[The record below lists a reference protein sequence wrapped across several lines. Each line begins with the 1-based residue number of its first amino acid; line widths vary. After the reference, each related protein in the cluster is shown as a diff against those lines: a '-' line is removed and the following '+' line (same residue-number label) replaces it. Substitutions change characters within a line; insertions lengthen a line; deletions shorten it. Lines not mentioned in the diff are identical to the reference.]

1 MDKHVFGFPG
11 GWVNQWFKFDQTWVI
26 GLSGCRAVLGILS
39 TNNPVIKVSG
49 LRPSALTTGLLVLL

>member
-26 GLSGCRAVLGILS
+26 GLSGCRARD
-39 TNNPVIKVSG
+39 TKHE
-49 LRPSALTTGLLVLL
+49 